1 MMMFNESFCFTRAA
15 LRRLMLMLTLIATC
29 LALSACMVGPDYVRP
44 PIDVGTSFKES
55 PGWLPANP
63 MTEPT
68 DEQWWTVYDDQTLTE
83 LMVRATDSNFSI
95 IQAEAQYR
103 QALALVDSATSG
115 LFPTLGLNASVNRAG
130 ATATG
135 QGGRTVSTAGSTFGA
150 TANASW
156 EIDLW
161 GGIRRSIEASQ
172 ASMQAS
178 AASLAG
184 VRLSTQTTLALLYV
198 QVRVLDGQARLL
210 ADTVS
215 AYERSLRLTQN
226 RYTEGVAR
234 RGDVALATAQ
244 LETARAQMIDLVWRR
259 GQLENAIA
267 VLLGQTPASF
277 SLPRTAFQLQLP
289 AIPVGVPS
297 TLLERRPDV
306 AAAERR
312 TAAANAQIGVATS
325 AWFPDLTISGNAGY
339 RAAQFSQW
347 FTAPAQVWAIGP
359 ALAQVLFDG
368 GLRRAQVAQARAAF
382 DAQAAAYRLTVLRA
396 LQEVEDAMLQLRVL
410 AQEQVV
416 QSRAVDASKDALML
430 ARNQYAEGLV
440 DYLTVAVL
448 ETSALNNERQ
458 QITLMGERLAA
469 SVRLIAALGG
479 GWSVSQLPIP
489 GYPVNREKP

>member
-1 MMMFNESFCFTRAA
+1 MLKESLCLQRIVP
-15 LRRLMLMLTLIATC
+15 RRLTLTLVTVIAC
-29 LALSACMVGPDYVRP
+29 LGLSACMVGPDYVRP
-44 PIDVGTSFKES
+44 SIDVGTVFKET

-63 MTEPT
+63 MTEPS
-68 DEQWWTVYDDQTLTE
+68 DDPWWTVYDDRALSD
-83 LMVRATDSNFSI
+83 LMVRATDNNFSI
-95 IQAEAQYR
+95 VQAEAQYR

-115 LFPTLGLNASVNRAG
+115 LFPTLGLNASVNRTG

-135 QGGRTVSTAGSTFGA
+135 QGGRTLSTAGSTFGA

-156 EIDLW
+156 ELDLW

-184 VRLSTQTTLALLYV
+184 VRLSTQTTLALFYV
-198 QVRVLDGQARLL
+198 QVRVLDGQSRLL
-210 ADTVS
+210 ADTVT

-226 RYTEGVAR
+226 RYAEGVAR

-277 SLPRTAFQLQLP
+277 SLPETSFQLQLP

-339 RAAQFSQW
+339 RAAQFAQW

-368 GLRRAQVAQARAAF
+368 GFRRAQIAQTRAAF
-382 DAQAAAYRLTVLRA
+382 DAQAAVYRLTVLRA

-410 AQEQVV
+410 AQEQTV
-416 QSRAVDASKDALML
+416 QRRAVDASKEALTL

-458 QITLMGERLAA
+458 QISLMGERLAA

-479 GWSVSQLPIP
+479 GWSVSQLPDP